1 MSVVSDQEIRITFRP
16 DGQVVRANRGT
27 RLLRVVLD
35 ANRPVGYSCR
45 GRGVCIACTLWV
57 KGPASEITA
66 AEAELLDQI
75 QPSTREDGAVQR
87 IACLVRLLGDVE
99 IQADYW

>member
-1 MSVVSDQEIRITFRP
+1 MTDQEIRITFRP
-16 DGQVVRANRGT
+16 DGQVVCANWGT

-35 ANRPVGYSCR
+35 AERPVGYSCR

-57 KGPASEITA
+57 KGPAGEISA
-66 AEAELLDQI
+66 AEAGLLAQV
-75 QPSTREDGAVQR
+75 QPSTRADGAVQR